1 MPRKSQI
8 PDHNGQWRT
17 RVALVSLLA
26 SFSLIVIKLAAAL
39 MTNSLALY
47 SEAGHSAV
55 DTVAVLITFL
65 AIRQA
70 VKPPDEDHLFGH
82 AKYESMGALLQ
93 LIFLFVLGGLIVY
106 NGLTRLFVKPA
117 HVEIGVAA
125 FVVMGVSISV
135 EAWRTLALVRAARKT
150 RSEALAASST
160 HFLTDF
166 LDSIVVIFGLIM
178 TSLGFPIADSIAALF
193 VAAVVLWLCFRLSR
207 DVIHSL
213 TDRAP
218 EGVAETVENV
228 VRNIENVIGVHD
240 IRVRQAGTQYFTEM
254 HVDLA
259 RHLPLGDVHHVLDQI
274 EHSLHE
280 LYPTMHIVTH
290 PEPVDIQGTSNFAR

>member
-1 MPRKSQI
+1 MPEHSSI
-8 PDHNGQWRT
+8 PGHSGQWRM
-17 RVALVSLLA
+17 RVALVTLLA
-26 SFSLIVIKLAAAL
+26 SFGLVLIKLAAAL

-47 SEAGHSAV
+47 SEAGHSAI
-55 DTVAVLITFL
+55 DTVAILITFL

-70 VKPPDEDHLFGH
+70 LKPPDEDHLFGH
-82 AKYESMGALLQ
+82 AKYESVGALLQ

-106 NGLTRLFVKPA
+106 RALQRLFVEPA
-117 HVEIGVAA
+117 KVEIGVAA
-125 FVVMGVSISV
+125 FVVMGISICV
-135 EAWRTLALVRAARKT
+135 EAWRTLALMRAARKT

-178 TSLGFPIADSIAALF
+178 TSFGYQKADTFAALF
-193 VAAVVLWLCFRLSR
+193 VATVILWLSFKLSR
-207 DVIHSL
+207 DVLHSL

-218 EGVAETVENV
+218 EGVAKHVEEV
-228 VRNIENVIGVHD
+228 VRKVEHVIGVHD
-240 IRVRQAGTQYFTEM
+240 IRVRQAGSQYFTEM

-259 RHLPLGDVHHVLDQI
+259 QHLPLEEVHDVLEGI
-274 EHSLHE
+274 ELALRE

-290 PEPVDIQGTSNFAR
+290 PEPVDAPPTSHFAR

>member
-1 MPRKSQI
+1 M
-8 PDHNGQWRT
+8 
-17 RVALVSLLA
+17 RVAFVSLLA
-26 SFSLIVIKLAAAL
+26 SFSLIVIKLTVAM

-55 DTVAVLITFL
+55 DSVAILITFL

-70 VKPPDEDHLFGH
+70 VKPPDEDHQFGH
-82 AKYESMGALLQ
+82 AKYESVGALLQ
-93 LIFLFVLGGLIVY
+93 LIFLFILGSLIVY
-106 NGLTRLFVKPA
+106 NALRRLFVEPA
-117 HVEIGVAA
+117 DVQIGLAA
-125 FVVMGVSISV
+125 FVVMGISISV
-135 EAWRTLALVRAARKT
+135 EAWRTFALVRAARKT

-178 TSLGFPIADSIAALF
+178 TSLGYHKADNFAALF
-193 VAAVVLWLCFRLSR
+193 VAVVILWLCFRLSR
-207 DVIHSL
+207 DVLHSL

-218 EGVAETVENV
+218 VGVARDVEQIVCKVENV
-228 VRNIENVIGVHD
+228 LGVHD

-259 RHLPLGDVHHVLDQI
+259 QHLPLEEVHDVLDRI
-274 EHSLHE
+274 ELALRE
-280 LYPTMHIVTH
+280 FYPTMHIVTH
-290 PEPVDIQGTSNFAR
+290 PEPVEAPPTSHFAR